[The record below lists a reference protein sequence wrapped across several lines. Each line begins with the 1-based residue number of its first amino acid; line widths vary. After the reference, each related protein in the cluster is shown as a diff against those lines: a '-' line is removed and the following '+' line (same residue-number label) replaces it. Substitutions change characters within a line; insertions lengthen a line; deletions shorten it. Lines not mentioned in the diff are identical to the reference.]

1 MLGQSRYSFPSPWLT
16 CTKPFAASQLLWSR
30 AQAGERPRT
39 RHESNGDDHR
49 DGSSGSHESGNCCE
63 SSIDRMSPGENVGR
77 RAAAPML
84 KQQRGREQRQCIAAK
99 KSLHTLLGSRKQG
112 WEMRLPG
119 GWRWL
124 SWFVTLWT
132 WCWRNT
138 FMLVEIKTVIL
149 VSRISKEFGDGLVGI
164 KTPTTCLFFGTS
176 EIILS
181 MFSTLPFL
189 IPYP

>member
-77 RAAAPML
+77 RAAAPRL
-84 KQQRGREQRQCIAAK
+84 EQQRGREQRQCIAAK

-112 WEMRLPG
+112 MGDEASRRL
-119 GWRWL
+119 
-124 SWFVTLWT
+124 TLAE
-132 WCWRNT
+132 
-138 FMLVEIKTVIL
+138 LVCDSMNL
-149 VSRISKEFGDGLVGI
+149 VLEKHFYACRD
-164 KTPTTCLFFGTS
+164 
-176 EIILS
+176 
-181 MFSTLPFL
+181 
-189 IPYP
+189 